1 MILRLLANIFK
12 QGTQGI
18 SRNRSMSLVSILSIS
33 IVLMI
38 LGMVLIL
45 VLSINKVISDTNAT
59 VDQINVFID
68 PQYSEE
74 QIQTLTKDIQNLNGI
89 KEIRFKSRDQYLR
102 ELKES
107 WGENA
112 HLLDSYDENNPFY
125 DSIVLRVSDINLAK
139 EINSNISKMDG
150 VIKTNFFADEIEQML
165 NISKYIKIGGLA
177 IVVFLTFVSIFLI
190 SNTIK
195 LAVNSRRMEINIMKW
210 VGATNG
216 YIKGPFFI
224 EGVIL
229 GLIASVI
236 ASTIMY
242 FLYNYIFVQAKSSL
256 STLISEALVQP
267 SQLYG
272 DMAIIFLTLGVGIGA
287 LGSLISL
294 KKFLKV

>member
-242 FLYNYIFVQAKSSL
+242 FLYNYIFVQAKRSL

>member
-1 MILRLLANIFK
+1 MRLRILANIFK

>member
-1 MILRLLANIFK
+1 MRLRLLANIFK